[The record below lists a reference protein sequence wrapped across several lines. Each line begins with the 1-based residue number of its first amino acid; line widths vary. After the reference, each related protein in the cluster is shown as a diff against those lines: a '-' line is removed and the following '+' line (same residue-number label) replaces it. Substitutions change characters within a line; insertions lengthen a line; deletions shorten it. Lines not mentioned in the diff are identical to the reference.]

1 MGEPQSAEVQ
11 VALRALRDL
20 AATLQRHTEATSKYL
35 GMSWTEVR
43 TLNFVSRRGA
53 VTPTELSVY
62 LGVTSG
68 GVTGIIDRLES
79 SGHLRRTDDRH
90 DRRKIRIEVTD
101 SAREVAR
108 RSLGSLTESLGDLL
122 SSKSAEELE
131 LLSTLLGEVE
141 ARIEAHATS
150 LDTRPPARP
159 PSRQAS
165 ASAATS
171 A

>member
-1 MGEPQSAEVQ
+1 MV
-11 VALRALRDL
+11 LRAIRDL
-20 AATLQRHTEATSKYL
+20 AATLQRHTEVTSKYL

-43 TLNFVSRRGA
+43 TLNFVSRRGSI
-53 VTPTELSVY
+53 TPTELSAY

-79 SGHLRRTDDRH
+79 SGHIRRTDDRH
-90 DRRKIRIEVTD
+90 DRRKIRIEVTE

-122 SSKSAEELE
+122 SSKSTEELA
-131 LLSTLLGEVE
+131 LLCTLLGEVE
-141 ARIEAHATS
+141 ARIGAHATS
-150 LDTRPPARP
+150 LDTRPPV
-159 PSRQAS
+159 RQPGHQAPD
-165 ASAATS
+165 SAATS